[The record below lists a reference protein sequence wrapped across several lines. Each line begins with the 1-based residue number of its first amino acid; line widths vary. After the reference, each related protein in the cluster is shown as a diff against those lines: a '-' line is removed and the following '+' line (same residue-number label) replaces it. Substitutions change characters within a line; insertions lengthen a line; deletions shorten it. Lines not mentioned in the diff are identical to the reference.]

1 VSFQFTDRRYWV
13 KISKNPDK
21 FEIILAF
28 MGIIVVYCLFYPP
41 VSDSPHAKGKSL
53 IFAAELISDGDNLS
67 PKCIQVNREK
77 VKTQEIMT

>member
-1 VSFQFTDRRYWV
+1 
-13 KISKNPDK
+13 
-21 FEIILAF
+21 
-28 MGIIVVYCLFYPP
+28 
-41 VSDSPHAKGKSL
+41 L